1 MLTITL
7 PQMMAIFADFD
18 FGMYTLQPWMAAQE
32 LTTSAKG
39 GVEIHGLLYGLVWFI
54 ALDALETKNELNTRF
69 LSKSRSREKH
79 LKEIT
84 PFASYRLA
92 WKI

>member
-1 MLTITL
+1 
-7 PQMMAIFADFD
+7 
-18 FGMYTLQPWMAAQE
+18 MAAQE

-54 ALDALETKNELNTRF
+54 ALEALETKNELNTKF
-69 LSKSRSREKH
+69 LSKSRSKEKH

-84 PFASYRLA
+84 PFSSYRLE